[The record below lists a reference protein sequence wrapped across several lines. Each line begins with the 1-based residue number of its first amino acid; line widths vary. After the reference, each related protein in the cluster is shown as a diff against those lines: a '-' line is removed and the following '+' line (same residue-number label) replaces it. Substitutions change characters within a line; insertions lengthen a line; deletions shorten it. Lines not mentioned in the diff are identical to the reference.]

1 MIAWWG
7 RRQSL
12 SFKGPLH
19 KTIIKHREKMSNFTV
34 EKHGRHHLNQVI
46 KLTYTVMGHN
56 ENRVSPD
63 KIQRE
68 DTA

>member
-1 MIAWWG
+1 MG
-7 RRQSL
+7 KETV
-12 SFKGPLH
+12 SFKVPLH
-19 KTIIKHREKMSNFTV
+19 KTITKHRGKMSNFTV

-46 KLTYTVMGHN
+46 TLTYTVMGHS
-56 ENRVSPD
+56 ENGVSPD